1 MGFAIAWS
9 EEYATGIEIIDEQHK
24 RIFLYLAEIDEAI
37 NNHSADKVEEVV
49 RGLLDYSV
57 THNTFEE
64 SLMEKADYPMLEPH
78 RQAHEAFKRRAEN
91 FVKRLT
97 GGEDRIRLAREVRTE
112 IGLWLTG
119 HIKRED
125 QHYVPYVKKGTDK
138 GFIGRMLTKFFG

>member
-1 MGFAIAWS
+1 MGFSIDWS

-24 RIFLYLAEIDEAI
+24 RIFQYLSEIDEAI
-37 NNHSADKVEEVV
+37 QQHSADKVEEVV

-78 RQAHEAFKRRAEN
+78 RQAHGAFKRRAEG
-91 FVKRLT
+91 FAKRLAS
-97 GGEDRIRLAREVRTE
+97 GEDRFRLAREVRTD

-138 GFIGRMLTKFFG
+138 GFVGRMLAKFFG